1 MVLIMVI
8 LSFLSQKRIMARLE
22 RRIAFLLKS
31 FVLFCY
37 GFVHPV
43 CVLHEKFE
51 YCMNLLLITDEN
63 KK

>member
-1 MVLIMVI
+1 
-8 LSFLSQKRIMARLE
+8 MARLK
-22 RRIAFLLKS
+22 RRVAFLLKS